1 MLARSQRPNGEGPAV
16 AREAL
21 SCPTDLRECPRCEAR
36 RRARIRAPSLPSL
49 RGSRDPLRYSRSPVS
64 LPANVVQF
72 FCSSVRLLLV
82 LVFEKTIA
90 RAESIGVPRA
100 YARAAVRNVPRGEP
114 SSRAGVGYS
123 CESACGSRKEPSPT
137 RARRGCAA
145 RVCSHS
151 RRAHGSAGCQG
162 GEGSTRA
169 RGDNSSRVRRRLAA
183 DSTRLRR
190 LAFHP

>member
-1 MLARSQRPNGEGPAV
+1 MCPRAASCGSAEFNPRRAPIERPMLARSQRPNGEGPAV

-137 RARRGCAA
+137 RARDVREA
-145 RVCSHS
+145 RVL
-151 RRAHGSAGCQG
+151 RAHGARTRRGFV
-162 GEGSTRA
+162 EGFD
-169 RGDNSSRVRRRLAA
+169 G
-183 DSTRLRR
+183 
-190 LAFHP
+190 